1 MDAPFPSEMLPEI
14 ERFLAGDAAR
24 PTGLDVYQD
33 VFETGLFFPLQR
45 QAETA
50 EMIRTARAIE
60 PRVVVEIG
68 ADKGGGFYHWVKCL
82 PTVERAIACEIRGT
96 PYAAAF
102 ERAFPLVSFRW
113 CPWGS
118 RDVRTRDT
126 VARWAPIDVLFIDG
140 DKATMYEDF
149 LVYEPGM
156 RRGGII
162 FVHDVTDPAPGKAF
176 REMQKHPKVR
186 ESRVIHDV
194 SDVDAALGRER
205 AGVPPSGSHEGW
217 IRTWRG
223 KSCGVGVLYL

>member
-1 MDAPFPSEMLPEI
+1 MDAAFPIGMVEEI
-14 ERFLAGDAAR
+14 EKFLSTDASR
-24 PTGLDVYQD
+24 PAGLDLYPEL
-33 VFETGLFFPLQR
+33 FTTGLFFPLQR
-45 QAETA
+45 QAELA
-50 EMIRTARAIE
+50 AMIREARAIE
-60 PRVVVEIG
+60 PRSIVIIG
-68 ADKGGGFYHWVKCL
+68 ADKGADVYSFVKSI

-118 RDVRTRDT
+118 RDVRTRET

-162 FVHDVTDPAPGKAF
+162 FVHDVTDPAPGAAF
-176 REMQKHPKVR
+176 RKMQEHPKVKS
-186 ESRVIHDV
+186 SRVIHDV
-194 SDVDAALGRER
+194 GDVDAALVRER
-205 AGVPPSGSHEGW
+205 AGIPPSGSHEGW
-217 IRTWRG
+217 LRHWKG
-223 KSCGVGVLYL
+223 ASCGVGVLYL